1 MRELGISVYPFHSKM
16 EDNKAYVDLASKYG
30 FTRCFMCLLS
40 VSHSKEEIIKDF
52 SEIINY
58 CKDRGIKTTLDIS
71 PSVFK
76 YLNISYDDLN
86 FFYKLGAWAIRL
98 DLGFS
103 GNEESLMTYNDYDL
117 KIELNMSN
125 DTPYLDTIMKFY
137 PNKENLL
144 GCYNFYPHAYSGFN
158 RNLFKNS
165 MNRFK
170 KYSINSSAFVN
181 AQEGTFGPW
190 QVSDGIC
197 SLEEHRNMPIELQ
210 AMELFSLG
218 VDAVFIANCYA
229 NEDSFKKL
237 NELDKRL
244 ITFKAKLIKDLP
256 ETEKKIVLEE
266 LHQNR
271 LDASEYFI
279 RSSNP
284 RVKYR
289 EKEFNLFN
297 AVEDIKRGDILI
309 DSSKYG
315 NYAGEMQIA
324 LKDIKNTGKTNVV
337 GHICE
342 EYLFL
347 LDYIKPAQRFKIKE

>member
-40 VSHSKEEIIKDF
+40 VSHSKDEIIKDF

-86 FFYKLGAWAIRL
+86 FFYKLGTWAIRL

-158 RNLFKNS
+158 RNLFKSS

-229 NEDSFKKL
+229 NENSFKKL

-279 RSSNP
+279 RSSNS
-284 RVKYR
+284 RIKYR

-297 AVEDIKRGDILI
+297 AIEDIKRGDILI

>member
-1 MRELGISVYPFHSKM
+1 MRELGVSVYPFHSKM
-16 EDNKAYVDLASKYG
+16 NDNKAYIDLASKYG

-40 VSHSKEEIIKDF
+40 VRHSKEDIIKEF
-52 SEIINY
+52 SDIINY
-58 CKDRGIKTTLDIS
+58 AKERGIKTTLDIS

-76 YLNISYDDLN
+76 HLGASYEDLS

-98 DLGFS
+98 DLGFG

-125 DTPYLDTIMKFY
+125 DTPYLDAVMKY
-137 PNKENLL
+137 CPNKDNLI
-144 GCYNFYPHAYSGFN
+144 GCYNFYPHAYSGLN
-158 RNLFKNS
+158 RDLFKNGIK
-165 MNRFK
+165 RFQ
-170 KYSINSSAFVN
+170 KYSIDSSAFVN
-181 AQEGTFGPW
+181 AKEGIFGPW
-190 QVSDGIC
+190 DTNDGIC
-197 SLEEHRNMPIELQ
+197 TLEEHRNMDIEIQ
-210 AMELFSLG
+210 AMELFYFG
-218 VDAVFIANCYA
+218 IDAVFIANCYA

-237 NELDKRL
+237 HDLDKRL
-244 ITFKAKLIKDLP
+244 ITFKAKLIKDIP

-271 LDASEYFI
+271 TDASEYFI

-284 RVKYR
+284 RIKYKG
-289 EKEFNLFN
+289 KEFNLFN
-297 AVEDIKRGDILI
+297 PYENIKRGDILL

-324 LKDIKNTGKTNVV
+324 LKDMKNTGRTNIV

-347 LDYIKPAQRFKIKE
+347 LDYIKPAQRFRIRE